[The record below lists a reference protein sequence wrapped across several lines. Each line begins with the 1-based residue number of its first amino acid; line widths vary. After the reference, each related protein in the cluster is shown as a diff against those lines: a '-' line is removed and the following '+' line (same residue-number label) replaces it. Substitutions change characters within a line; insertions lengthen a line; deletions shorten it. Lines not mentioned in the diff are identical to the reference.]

1 MKKSLPLIL
10 GSILTL
16 CTIPACALTNSDPKP
31 VFVVPT
37 NYGKE
42 CLKNSTIKEA
52 KREPIWNNGTRY
64 LADNA
69 YEMTIHSTAD
79 DKAHVEGT
87 AYTDQDIDVQLF
99 GIGTNKFNSPEA
111 ETVLYATTDENEA
124 NNSTTSESTSTDSN
138 LITGVEYAYQTG
150 PIRAELGAKQEIWLK
165 TTVMEASDGYYVE
178 SKNYQSTFTQVFI
191 TITDGIP
198 PYELG
203 SNPFEVSKKF
213 ILDNNS
219 SEENLKLK
227 LEEYLTEKVQEKYRE
242 LYDSYRSDFDEKGAT
257 AVNIR
262 FENFD
267 MNAENFTGLL
277 DVVDDA
283 GNKTVDQKF
292 IINVIDNGEKNGLTI
307 LDGLFDIGEFG
318 YKKTKPEQ
326 IDAKVKEY
334 VFAYSEN
341 KGKDTDYSIETIRD
355 SYKLYSDGID
365 VIRDIVKNRTYQE
378 VRGNIYYKGSL
389 LKSNVAIAK
398 FILKDNVK
406 PENNR
411 KDLPDNALD
420 DELRKVNS
428 DNYLDYVNK
437 GIETIEKYVNIYD
450 EIYENEYYY
459 RVEISTYNKVLY
471 FYFYI
476 TDKDKN
482 ETGDFNNNK
491 AGKIS
496 LTTELE
502 DAIGDELPLTIYL
515 TKDKQII
522 NL

>member
-1 MKKSLPLIL
+1 MKKFLTLIL

-16 CTIPACALTNSDPKP
+16 CTIPACSLTNSDTKP

-42 CLKNSTIKEA
+42 CLKNSIIKEA

-69 YEMTIHSTAD
+69 YEMIIYSTEND
-79 DKAHVEGT
+79 RAHVEGT
-87 AYTDQDIDVQLF
+87 AYTDRDIDVQLF
-99 GIGTNKFNSPEA
+99 SIGTNKFNSPEA
-111 ETVLYATTDENEA
+111 KTVLYATTDENEA
-124 NNSTTSESTSTDSN
+124 NNGASDSSSDSN

-150 PIRAELGAKQEIWLK
+150 PIRAELGTKQEIWLK
-165 TTVMEASDGYYVE
+165 TTVMEANDGYYVE
-178 SKNYQSTFTQVFI
+178 SKKYQSTFTQVFI

-198 PYELG
+198 PYELE
-203 SNPFEVSKKF
+203 SNPFEVSKEF

-242 LYDSYRSDFDEKGAT
+242 LYDYYRSDFDEKGAI
-257 AVNIR
+257 VENIR
-262 FENFD
+262 FENFN
-267 MNAENFTGLL
+267 MNAESFTGLF
-277 DVVDDA
+277 DAVDDA
-283 GNKTVDQKF
+283 GNKTVNQKF
-292 IINVIDNGEKNGLTI
+292 IINVIDSGEKNGLVI
-307 LDGLFDIGEFG
+307 PNDLFDIGEFG
-318 YKKTKPEQ
+318 YKKVKSEQ
-326 IDAKVKEY
+326 IDLKVKDY
-334 VFAYSEN
+334 VFGYSEN
-341 KGKDTDYSIETIRD
+341 KGKDVDYSIEIIRE

-365 VIRDIVKNRTYQE
+365 AIRDIVKNRTYQE

-406 PENNR
+406 PVNNGTI
-411 KDLPDNALD
+411 
-420 DELRKVNS
+420 VSNS
-428 DNYLDYVNK
+428 DLDKEFRNLRSNNYLDYINK
-437 GIETIEKYVNIYD
+437 GIEIIEQHVNIYD

-459 RVEISTYNKVLY
+459 KVGININTSGDFLFIS
-471 FYFYI
+471 FYI
-476 TDKDKN
+476 IDKAKN
-482 ETGDFNNNK
+482 ENSNYYKG
-491 AGKIS
+491 AIS

-502 DAIGDELPLTIYL
+502 NSIEDELPLTLYL

>member
-1 MKKSLPLIL
+1 MKKFLPLIL

-16 CTIPACALTNSDPKP
+16 CTIPAYSPTNSDPKP

-42 CLKNSTIKEA
+42 CLKNSTIKKA
-52 KREPIWNNGTRY
+52 KKEPIWKDGTRY
-64 LADNA
+64 LAYNA
-69 YEMTIHSTAD
+69 YEMTIYSKAD

-87 AYTDQDIDVQLF
+87 AYTDRDIDVQLF

-124 NNSTTSESTSTDSN
+124 NNNTTSESTSTDSN

-150 PIRAELGAKQEIWLK
+150 PIRAELGSKQTIWLK

-178 SKNYQSTFTQVFI
+178 SKKYQSTFTQVFI

-203 SNPFEVSKKF
+203 SNPFEVSKEF

-257 AVNIR
+257 TTNIR

-267 MNAENFTGLL
+267 MNAESFTGLL

-292 IINVIDNGEKNGLTI
+292 TINVVDNGSKNGLVI
-307 LDGLFDIGEFG
+307 PNDLFDIGEFE
-318 YKKTKPEQ
+318 YKKVKPEQ

-334 VFAYSEN
+334 VFAYEN
-341 KGKDTDYSIETIRD
+341 KGKDIDYTIETIRD

-365 VIRDIVKNRTYQE
+365 AIRDIVKNRTYQE

-406 PENNR
+406 PINKGNT
-411 KDLPDNALD
+411 LPDNALD

-459 RVEISTYNKVLY
+459 RVKISAYNKVLY

-491 AGKIS
+491 AGTIS

-502 DAIGDELPLTIYL
+502 NSIEEELPLTLYL

>member
-1 MKKSLPLIL
+1 MKKFLPLIL

-16 CTIPACALTNSDPKP
+16 CTIPACSPTNSDPKP

-37 NYGKE
+37 NYEKE

-52 KREPIWNNGTRY
+52 KREPIWSDGTRY

-69 YEMTIHSTAD
+69 YEMTIYSKAD

-87 AYTDQDIDVQLF
+87 AYTDRDIDVQLF

-124 NNSTTSESTSTDSN
+124 NNNTTSESTSTDSN

-150 PIRAELGAKQEIWLK
+150 PIRTELGSKQTLWLK

-203 SNPFEVSKKF
+203 SNPFEVSKEF

-257 AVNIR
+257 TANIR
-262 FENFD
+262 FENFN
-267 MNAENFTGLL
+267 MNAESFTGLL
-277 DVVDDA
+277 DVIDNA
-283 GNKTVDQKF
+283 GNKTADQKF
-292 IINVIDNGEKNGLTI
+292 TINVIDSGEKNGLVI
-307 LDGLFDIGEFG
+307 PNDLFDIGEFG
-318 YKKTKPEQ
+318 YKKVKSEQ
-326 IDAKVKEY
+326 IDLKVRNY
-334 VFAYSEN
+334 VFDYSEN
-341 KGKDTDYSIETIRD
+341 KGKDVDYSIEIIRD

-365 VIRDIVKNRTYQE
+365 AIRDIVKNRTYQE

-398 FILKDNVK
+398 FILKDNIK
-406 PENNR
+406 PEN
-411 KDLPDNALD
+411 KGTIVSDSDLDKEFRN
-420 DELRKVNS
+420 LRSN
-428 DNYLDYVNK
+428 NYLDYINK
-437 GIETIEKYVNIYD
+437 GIEIIEQHVNIYD

-459 RVEISTYNKVLY
+459 KVGININTSGDFLFIS
-471 FYFYI
+471 FYI
-476 TDKDKN
+476 IDKEKN
-482 ETGDFNNNK
+482 ENSNYYKG
-491 AGKIS
+491 AIS

-502 DAIGDELPLTIYL
+502 NSIEEELPLTLYL

>member
-1 MKKSLPLIL
+1 MKKFLPLIL

-16 CTIPACALTNSDPKP
+16 CTIPACSLTNSDTKP

-42 CLKNSTIKEA
+42 CLKNSIIKEA

-69 YEMTIHSTAD
+69 YEMTIYSTEND
-79 DKAHVEGT
+79 RAHVEGT
-87 AYTDQDIDVQLF
+87 AYTDRDIDVQLF
-99 GIGTNKFNSPEA
+99 SIGTNKFNSPEA
-111 ETVLYATTDENEA
+111 KTVLYATTDENEA
-124 NNSTTSESTSTDSN
+124 NNGASDSSTDSN

-150 PIRAELGAKQEIWLK
+150 PIRAELGTKQEIWLK
-165 TTVMEASDGYYVE
+165 TTVMEANDGYYVE
-178 SKNYQSTFTQVFI
+178 SKKYQSTFTQVFI

-203 SNPFEVSKKF
+203 SNPFEVSKEF

-257 AVNIR
+257 AANIR
-262 FENFD
+262 FENFNI
-267 MNAENFTGLL
+267 NAESFTGLL
-277 DVVDDA
+277 DVIDDA

-292 IINVIDNGEKNGLTI
+292 TINVIDSGEKNGLFI
-307 LDGLFDIGEFG
+307 PNDLFIIGEFE
-318 YKKTKPEQ
+318 YKKAKSEQ
-326 IDAKVKEY
+326 IDSLVKEA
-334 VFAYSEN
+334 VFGYSEN
-341 KGKDTDYSIETIRD
+341 KGKDVDYNIEIIRD

-365 VIRDIVKNRTYQE
+365 AIRDIVKNRTYQE

-389 LKSNVAIAK
+389 LKSSVAIAK

-406 PENNR
+406 PVNKGNN
-411 KDLPDNALD
+411 LPDNALGN
-420 DELRKVNS
+420 ELRKVNS

-459 RVEISTYNKVLY
+459 KVEISVYNKVLY

-491 AGKIS
+491 AGTIS

-502 DAIGDELPLTIYL
+502 NSIEEELPLTLYL

>member
-1 MKKSLPLIL
+1 MKKFLPLIL

-16 CTIPACALTNSDPKP
+16 CTIPACSLTNSDTKP

-42 CLKNSTIKEA
+42 CLKNSIIKEA

-69 YEMTIHSTAD
+69 YEMTIYSTEND
-79 DKAHVEGT
+79 RAHVEGT
-87 AYTDQDIDVQLF
+87 AYTDRDIDVQLF
-99 GIGTNKFNSPEA
+99 SIGTNKFNSPEA
-111 ETVLYATTDENEA
+111 KTVLYATTDENEA
-124 NNSTTSESTSTDSN
+124 NNGASDSSTDSN

-150 PIRAELGAKQEIWLK
+150 PIRAELGTKQEIWLK
-165 TTVMEASDGYYVE
+165 TTVMEANDGYYVE
-178 SKNYQSTFTQVFI
+178 SKKYQSTFTQVFI

-203 SNPFEVSKKF
+203 SNPFEVSKEF

-242 LYDSYRSDFDEKGAT
+242 LYDSYRSDFDEKGAI
-257 AVNIR
+257 AANIR

-267 MNAENFTGLL
+267 MNAESFTGLL
-277 DVVDDA
+277 DVIDNA

-292 IINVIDNGEKNGLTI
+292 TINVIDSGEKNGLFI
-307 LDGLFDIGEFG
+307 PNDLFDIGEFG
-318 YKKTKPEQ
+318 YRKTKPEQ
-326 IDAKVKEY
+326 IDSRVKES
-334 VFAYSEN
+334 VFAYSGN
-341 KGKDTDYSIETIRD
+341 KGKDVDYSIEIIRE

-365 VIRDIVKNRTYQE
+365 AIRDIVKNRTYQE

-406 PENNR
+406 PVNNGTIVSNSVLDKEFENLKSN
-411 KDLPDNALD
+411 
-420 DELRKVNS
+420 
-428 DNYLDYVNK
+428 NYLDYVNK
-437 GIETIEKYVNIYD
+437 GIEIIEQHVNIYD

-459 RVEISTYNKVLY
+459 SVYINNNTSGEFLFIS
-471 FYFYI
+471 FFI
-476 TDKDKN
+476 IDKEKN
-482 ETGDFNNNK
+482 ENSNYYKG
-491 AGKIS
+491 AIS

-502 DAIGDELPLTIYL
+502 NSIEEELPLTLYL

>member
-1 MKKSLPLIL
+1 MKKFLLLIL

-16 CTIPACALTNSDPKP
+16 CTIPACSPTNSDPKP

-42 CLKNSTIKEA
+42 CLKNSTIKKA
-52 KREPIWNNGTRY
+52 KREPIWKDGTRY

-69 YEMTIHSTAD
+69 YEMTIYSKAD
-79 DKAHVEGT
+79 DKAHIEGT
-87 AYTDQDIDVQLF
+87 AYTDKDIDVQLF

-124 NNSTTSESTSTDSN
+124 NNNTTSESTSTDSN

-150 PIRAELGAKQEIWLK
+150 PIRTELGSKQTLWLK
-165 TTVMEASDGYYVE
+165 TTIMEASDGYYVE
-178 SKNYQSTFTQVFI
+178 SENYQSTFTQVFI

-203 SNPFEVSKKF
+203 SNPFEVSKEF

-227 LEEYLTEKVQEKYRE
+227 LEEYLTEKVQEKYRG
-242 LYDSYRSDFDEKGAT
+242 LYDSSRSDFDEKGAT
-257 AVNIR
+257 AANIR

-267 MNAENFTGLL
+267 MNAESFTGLF
-277 DVVDDA
+277 DAVDDA

-292 IINVIDNGEKNGLTI
+292 TINVIDSGEKNGLVI
-307 LDGLFDIGEFG
+307 PNDLFDIGEFG

-326 IDAKVKEY
+326 IDSRVKES

-341 KGKDTDYSIETIRD
+341 KGKDVDYSIEIIRE

-365 VIRDIVKNRTYQE
+365 TIRDIVKNRTYQE

-406 PENNR
+406 PENKGTIVSNSV
-411 KDLPDNALD
+411 LD
-420 DELRKVNS
+420 KEFENLKSNNYS
-428 DNYLDYVNK
+428 DYINK
-437 GIETIEKYVNIYD
+437 GIDVIEKHVDIYD

-459 RVEISTYNKVLY
+459 RIKVSTYNKFLY

-476 TDKDKN
+476 IDKN
-482 ETGDFNNNK
+482 KNENINYYVGN
-491 AGKIS
+491 IS

-502 DAIGDELPLTIYL
+502 DAIGEELPITLYL